1 MSMWEVLKLNAP
13 EKWLILLGIV
23 GAIISGAAFPLF
35 ALAFGEVFL
44 IFLQPISEVLRD
56 LHMWGAIFLVMAFCS
71 GLGEFIKVSL
81 SAVQKRE

>member
-1 MSMWEVLKLNAP
+1 MWKVLRLNAP

-44 IFLQPISEVLRD
+44 IFLQPVSEVLGD
-56 LHMWGAIFLVMAFCS
+56 IHMWGGIFLVMATFS

-81 SAVQKRE
+81 LAGG